1 MQTLSVI
8 THLSRNRDTR
18 SQALDTAQGKGRIL
32 GLKNGSCLKRGQS
45 SPRAPK
51 GQQKLST
58 PSKAHQTTL
67 DLVQDLS
74 NLGIICDFRDALWK
88 EKRVCMS
95 NRVNWE
101 SSSICVCWSLFRV
114 ALLAVP
120 CGSSDSPQWSAEQDF
135 QTLPGSLTHPSLC

>member
-1 MQTLSVI
+1 MQTLSVR
-8 THLSRNRDTR
+8 THLSRNGDTR
-18 SQALDTAQGKGRIL
+18 SRALDIAQGKGRIL

-51 GQQKLST
+51 CQQKLST
-58 PSKAHQTTL
+58 QPKAHQVTL

-74 NLGIICDFRDALWK
+74 NLRVICDFRDALWK
-88 EKRVCMS
+88 EERVCVS

-101 SSSICVCWSLFRV
+101 SGSLCVCWSLFCV

-120 CGSSDSPQWSAEQDF
+120 CSSSDSPQ
-135 QTLPGSLTHPSLC
+135 